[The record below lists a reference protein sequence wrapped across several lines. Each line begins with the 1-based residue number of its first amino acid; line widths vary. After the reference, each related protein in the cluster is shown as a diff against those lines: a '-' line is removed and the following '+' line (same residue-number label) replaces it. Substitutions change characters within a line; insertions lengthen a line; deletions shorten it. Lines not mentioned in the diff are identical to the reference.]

1 MIFSTSKICANGSK
15 IYRCAGF
22 LSDRG
27 ALKLVKQFDYRH
39 DPAEVII
46 NFRFTHI
53 LGQYG
58 AMAIAAF
65 VLDYRSLGKAVTL
78 MGLDADTQEICG
90 HILDIQ
96 ADNPKTLADHL
107 QAVLIELVTI

>member
-1 MIFSTSKICANGSK
+1 MILSTSKLYANGSK

-22 LSDRG
+22 LSDRD
-27 ALKLVKQFDYRH
+27 ALKLAKQFDYRH
-39 DPAEVII
+39 DPTEVII
-46 NFRFTHI
+46 NFRLTRI
-53 LGQYG
+53 LGQHG
-58 AMAIAAF
+58 AMAIAAL
-65 VLDYRSLGKAVTL
+65 VLEYRFLGKVVTL
-78 MGLDADTQEICG
+78 RGLDADTQEVCG